1 MRLPR
6 DVRAIVLA
14 AAGVA
19 RHDRVEVPVPPSAN
33 NLFPTRKGSSRRFK
47 SPGYKAWQAAAHPV
61 LETLRRPAAFPV
73 EVWLT
78 LAGSGVNGR
87 RDLANVEKAV
97 VDGLV
102 ATGVLPDDCLTYVV
116 GIHLVY
122 RPDGGEQRVAVEFA
136 KGGGA

>member
-33 NLFPTRKGSSRRFK
+33 NLFPTRKGSSRRYK
-47 SPGYKAWQAAAHPV
+47 SPGYKAWQASAHPV
-61 LETLRRPAAFPV
+61 LETLRPPASFPA
-73 EVWLT
+73 EVWITLT
-78 LAGSGVNGR
+78 GSGVNER

-102 ATGVLPDDCLTYVV
+102 ATGVLPDDCLTYVA
-116 GIHLVY
+116 GIHIVY
-122 RPDGGEQRVAVEFA
+122 RPDGGGQRVAVEFA